1 MIPSSSLNKKPT
13 TTDNKTTTMIVP
25 YVECAISRD
34 RLFTV
39 ATHHTQNQSFGRA
52 GAKNEKVM
60 QGEADAYG

>member
-1 MIPSSSLNKKPT
+1 
-13 TTDNKTTTMIVP
+13 MIVP

-39 ATHHTQNQSFGRA
+39 ATHHTQNQSFDRA

-60 QGEADAYG
+60 QGRSRRLRLKILLEWD